1 MSIVRHSLLVIAF
14 LASVSAAYFISNQ
27 AKEAAERIAELNQEI
42 QEETKLIA
50 ALRADWAYLNRG
62 DRLTDLVAAH
72 QEALPLAPIAPEQ
85 LASPDRHP

>member
-1 MSIVRHSLLVIAF
+1 MSIVRHSLLVLAF

-27 AKEAAERIAELNQEI
+27 AKEAADRIAELNQAI
-42 QEETKLIA
+42 HEEEKKIA

-62 DRLTDLVAAH
+62 DRLADLVAAH
-72 QEALPLAPIAPEQ
+72 QDVLPLAPIAPKQ